1 MANTIPKLNYVGAT
15 DIMTSTNGSTLYNI
29 LIDADMVTNNNILMF
44 EYKLQEQ
51 TNNNPVTNSVTLG
64 FINIENAIFQ
74 SGIQN
79 QWGISVPA
87 ENADYDPNIPMEI
100 SVRVYA
106 GSKTTASV
114 VVSEWSNALT
124 VHNPP
129 PQQTAV
135 VSFYDTN
142 NTNNLSSD
150 LYVFIENLGVNNY
163 NKLKFIVA
171 YYYQDNNNAT
181 AWHVSDLIPVSDN
194 STEVEYNGYTD
205 IKMLQVPNFGLVSTS
220 VQIIKVAVYA
230 VYSFT
235 HDDDEGTKNYYS
247 VSQISDTINATP
259 PDDYSKPGRPL
270 LTYNVYNTP
279 LPGEQTIQV
288 SWTAPVNSVINSD
301 MFTVANYKL
310 ERKVNDDWITLATLS
325 AATLTY
331 NHDVS
336 GFNCTDL
343 FSYQVTA
350 ISTNG
355 THSPPSD
362 ASKIIEYFKYSEAVT
377 DLQVIQSVID
387 NNKLTSLKIKFKN
400 PLSTGCGID
409 KRYNI
414 SINNI
419 QHSTPN
425 YGVPDA
431 NANGFVTIE
440 LSNLPETT
448 PYVGTVVVL
457 VQTKDTNKDI
467 DNNYPW
473 RDGAPVSASYVA
485 FEEEITSI
493 SYDVYVNRF
502 SQLMTLIWSDP
513 INDDIQNSG
522 WSLSKYTLFLKV
534 NESVNA
540 ILLADD
546 LTANT
551 YSYTPNNNDNTS
563 LNGTKLSFYVRATL
577 EKGEGVEKVYYSN
590 DSPRKIIYTFR
601 YATEPSVSPYWL
613 VADDVNDQ
621 TRQMTLAMKVFNP
634 SVVTD
639 FSGINMIIN
648 VYDSNNNVIGTKTLE
663 YLSNDNYGL
672 LYFNNLPYRDNVF
685 IEAYVTLNNSY
696 NYNIDNINYGGFN
709 TLEGDRSNRIQYAS
723 TSLPKFL
730 MYDLSP
736 IVSNNNLI
744 NTAGNIIQFAVASRD
759 PLKQAG
765 KFLYYDASEMVAIN
779 LSTTEN
785 QTGVTLLIV
794 DYEVVGEEIYNVYY
808 FTIDPSIIGATIFPA
823 VTGIVVS
830 NNAGV
835 SSAQIKYVIN

>member
-106 GSKTTASV
+106 GSKTGRSV
-114 VVSEWSNALT
+114 VVSEWSNALK

-129 PQQTAV
+129 PKPTAV

-150 LYVFIENLGVNNY
+150 LYVFIANLGVNY
-163 NKLKFIVA
+163 NTDLRFIVA

-194 STEVEYNGYTD
+194 STEVEYNGYTN

-235 HDDDEGTKNYYS
+235 HNDGDGDKHYHS
-247 VSQISDTINATP
+247 VSQISDTIDATSP
-259 PDDYSKPGRPL
+259 NNYSKPGTPL
-270 LTYNVYNTP
+270 LTYNVYNTR
-279 LPGEQTIQV
+279 EQTIQV

-310 ERKVNDDWITLATLS
+310 ECKVNNDWITLATLS

-336 GFNCTDL
+336 VFNCTDL

-362 ASKIIEYFKYSEAVT
+362 ESKIIEYFKYSEAVT

-425 YGVPDA
+425 YGVPDV
-431 NANGFVTIE
+431 NGFVTIV

-473 RDGAPVSASYVA
+473 RDGAPASEPYVA

-493 SYDVYVNRF
+493 SYDVYVNRV
-502 SQLMTLIWSDP
+502 SQLMTLIWSNP
-513 INDDIQNSG
+513 INDDIQNNG
-522 WSLSKYTLFLKV
+522 WSLQKYTLYLIV
-534 NESVNA
+534 NDDSDNE
-540 ILLADD
+540 ILLQDGLID
-546 LTANT
+546 NT
-551 YSYTPNNNDNTS
+551 YSYTPNYIDGTYP
-563 LNGTKLSFYVRATL
+563 NGTKLSFYVRATL
-577 EKGEGVEKVYYSN
+577 VNNGVNYYSN
-590 DSPRKIIYTFR
+590 DSLPKHIHTFR
-601 YATEPSVSPYWL
+601 YASAPSVSPYWL

-634 SVVTD
+634 TVVTD

-648 VYDSNNNVIGTKTLE
+648 VYDSTNNVIGTNTIG

-696 NYNIDNINYGGFN
+696 NYNIDNINYGGFS